1 MDLVPSSFLD
11 RRLLFVTGKGGV
23 GKTTVAAGL
32 ALLAAQR
39 GKRVL
44 VAEIDAKGD
53 LGRLFESGQLTF
65 EARLVQPNVFAM
77 AMQTEDS
84 LREYLRVQARVPL
97 LVKLGPLA
105 RTLDFVASAAPGVR
119 EILTIGKF
127 AWEVRERHYD
137 LVIVDCE
144 ASGHIV
150 SQLNAH
156 RAIDSLVGLGP
167 VKKQTRWMS
176 DVLGDPSITGT
187 VVVTTGEEM
196 PVTETLELV
205 AKLQAETEIDVC
217 SVIVNRVLPAVFNRD
232 EGELFERLC
241 RSATRKKLGDG
252 ADEMILAATIA
263 TTMRD
268 SRVVQMDRLATGIA
282 LPILLVPELF
292 RSDHGL
298 RALRKISELIGE
310 EI

>member
-1 MDLVPSSFLD
+1 MPSSFLE

-53 LGRLFESGQLTF
+53 LARLFESTPLAF
-65 EARLVQPNVFAM
+65 DAREVQPRVFAM
-77 AMQTEDS
+77 AMHTEDS

-137 LVIVDCE
+137 VVIVDCE

-167 VKKQTRWMS
+167 VKKQTQWMT
-176 DVLGDPSITGT
+176 DVLADPAITGT
-187 VVVTTGEEM
+187 IVVTTGEEM

-205 AKLQAETEIDVC
+205 AKLRGETEIDVC
-217 SVIVNRVLPAVFNRD
+217 GLVINRVLPAVFNRD
-232 EGELFERLC
+232 EAALFERLC
-241 RSATRKKLGDG
+241 RPATVKKLGPG
-252 ADEMILAATIA
+252 AHEMITAATIA
-263 TTMRD
+263 ATMRA
-268 SRVVQMDRLATGIA
+268 SRVAQMERLTVELDGS
-282 LPILLVPELF
+282 LPFVLVPELF

-298 RALRKISELIGE
+298 RATHKIAELIGE

>member
-1 MDLVPSSFLD
+1 MLNQLLD
-11 RRLLFVTGKGGV
+11 HRLLFVTGKGGV
-23 GKTTVAAGL
+23 GKSTITAGL
-32 ALLAAQR
+32 GLLAAQR

-44 VAEIDAKGD
+44 VAEVDAKGD
-53 LGRLFESGQLTF
+53 LGRLFESGPLKF
-65 EARLVQPNVFAM
+65 NAREVQPGVFAM

-84 LREYLRVQARVPL
+84 LREYLRVQAKVPFI
-97 LVKLGPLA
+97 VKLGPLA

-137 LVIVDCE
+137 LVIVDCA

-167 VKKQTRWMS
+167 VKKQTQWMS
-176 DVLGDPSITGT
+176 DILSDPAITGT

-205 AKLQAETEIDVC
+205 AKLRAETEI
-217 SVIVNRVLPAVFNRD
+217 SVSAVMVNRVLPAIFNRD
-232 EGELFERLC
+232 EARVFERLQ
-241 RSATRKKLGDG
+241 RPATQKKLGPG
-252 ADEMILAATIA
+252 GVELVTAAMIAD
-263 TTMRD
+263 TMRE
-268 SRVVQMDRLATGIA
+268 SRSVQMARLTQELEGSV
-282 LPILLVPELF
+282 PMVLVPELF
-292 RSDHGL
+292 RADHGL
-298 RALRKISELIGE
+298 RALHKIADLIGE

>member
-1 MDLVPSSFLD
+1 MPSSFLE

-53 LGRLFESGQLTF
+53 LARLFESTPLAF
-65 EARLVQPNVFAM
+65 DAREVQPRVFAM
-77 AMQTEDS
+77 AMHTEDS

-137 LVIVDCE
+137 V
-144 ASGHIV
+144 
-150 SQLNAH
+150 
-156 RAIDSLVGLGP
+156 
-167 VKKQTRWMS
+167 
-176 DVLGDPSITGT
+176 
-187 VVVTTGEEM
+187 
-196 PVTETLELV
+196 
-205 AKLQAETEIDVC
+205 
-217 SVIVNRVLPAVFNRD
+217 
-232 EGELFERLC
+232 
-241 RSATRKKLGDG
+241 
-252 ADEMILAATIA
+252 
-263 TTMRD
+263 
-268 SRVVQMDRLATGIA
+268 
-282 LPILLVPELF
+282 
-292 RSDHGL
+292 
-298 RALRKISELIGE
+298 
-310 EI
+310 